1 MIYQINHGIIFKKL
15 DDPNEI
21 TVIDLEYVTSEYVKY
36 SRTFKKK
43 TCLNHRGMHPGLLP
57 EIKKFMF
64 EKNNLK
70 KKTTVSKT
78 SRSWELLPKITE

>member
-1 MIYQINHGIIFKKL
+1 
-15 DDPNEI
+15 
-21 TVIDLEYVTSEYVKY
+21 
-36 SRTFKKK
+36 
-43 TCLNHRGMHPGLLP
+43 MHPGLLP